1 MKLAHVIKRLERN
14 LQQPLPGREGQ
25 LIMAPRPLDH
35 ARFSYEKKAGAR
47 KGAVL
52 ILFYPTEDG
61 CAVPFIKRPVYT
73 GAHSGQV
80 SFPGGK
86 WEESD
91 GGLDFTAKR
100 ETEEEIGVD
109 KSKIKIFGELS
120 HLFIAPSNFSV
131 SPYLGFM
138 EEEPRFNPDPREVTR
153 VIECDFTYLIDKNIR
168 KRKTMEARNVP
179 KMDVP
184 YFDIDQEIVWG
195 ATAMMLSELM
205 TIWERV

>member
-1 MKLAHVIKRLERN
+1 MKLADVIKRLERN
-14 LQQPLPGREGQ
+14 LQQPLPGKEGQ

-35 ARFSYEKKAGAR
+35 ARFSYEKKDGAR

-52 ILFYPTEDG
+52 ILFYPREG
-61 CAVPFIKRPVYT
+61 GSAVPFIKRPVYT

-91 GGLDFTAKR
+91 PGLEYTAIR
-100 ETEEEIGVD
+100 ETEEEIGID
-109 KSKIKIFGELS
+109 KSKIQVFGELS
-120 HLFIAPSNFSV
+120 DLFIEPSNFLV

-138 EEEPRFNPDPREVTR
+138 EEIPDFQPDPREVTR
-153 VIECDFTYLIDKNIR
+153 IIECDFSYLIDKNIR
-168 KRKTMEARNVP
+168 KRKMMEARNVP

-205 TIWERV
+205 TIWERI